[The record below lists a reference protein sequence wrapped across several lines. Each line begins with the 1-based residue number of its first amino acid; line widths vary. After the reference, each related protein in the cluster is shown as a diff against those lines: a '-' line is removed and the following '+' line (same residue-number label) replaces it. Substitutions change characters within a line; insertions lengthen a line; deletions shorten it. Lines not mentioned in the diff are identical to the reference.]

1 MDDYLTAPGYPTI
14 NHLDL
19 TQQTYSFLRHKIL
32 QREIKPGEKIS
43 IETVA
48 AGLGV
53 SRTPVV
59 NALKLLE
66 GDGLVEI
73 FPRRG
78 TFVTEL
84 TTRDINE
91 LFEIRLLIEL
101 YAAEQLFIS
110 GKTPQIFAEFE
121 TYLEKMRSSVT
132 EEEYLDYDAFIAA
145 DRDMHTRLVEN
156 IENRRLI
163 HIYNGLNIHMRVA
176 RAHYLNT
183 VESALQA
190 QKEHEAMLEALKNN
204 ELEGLK
210 QALCKHIRTV
220 KTRIL
225 DLLEERG
232 GKL

>member
-1 MDDYLTAPGYPTI
+1 
-14 NHLDL
+14 L
-19 TQQTYSFLRHKIL
+19 TQQTYSFLKHQIL
-32 QREIKPGEKIS
+32 QREIKPGDKIS
-43 IETVA
+43 TETVA
-48 AGLGV
+48 AGLRV

-66 GDGLVEI
+66 RDGLVEI

-84 TTRDINE
+84 TTRDVNE

-110 GKTPQIFAEFE
+110 GKIPQILAEFE
-121 TYLEKMRSSVT
+121 TYLEQMRGSVT
-132 EEEYLDYDAFIAA
+132 EEEYIDYDAFISA
-145 DRDMHTRLVEN
+145 DRDMHTRLVET
-156 IENRRLI
+156 IDNRRLI
-163 HIYNGLNIHMRVA
+163 HFYNGLNIHTRVA

-183 VESALQA
+183 VESAIQA
-190 QKEHEAMLEALKNN
+190 QKEHQAMIEAIKNH
-204 ELEGLK
+204 ELDSLK
-210 QALCKHIRTV
+210 QALRNHISAV

-225 DLLEERG
+225 DMLEERG

>member
-1 MDDYLTAPGYPTI
+1 MDDYHSATVYPTI
-14 NHLDL
+14 NQLDL
-19 TQQTYSFLRHKIL
+19 TQQTYNFLKHQIL
-32 QREIKPGEKIS
+32 QRDIKSGEKIS

-66 GDGLVEI
+66 RDGLVEI

-84 TTRDINE
+84 TTRDVNE
-91 LFEIRLLIEL
+91 LFDIRLLIEL

-110 GKTPQIFAEFE
+110 GKIPQILAEFE
-121 TYLEKMRSSVT
+121 TYLEKMRGSVT
-132 EEEYLDYDAFIAA
+132 EEEYIDYDAFITA
-145 DRDMHTRLVEN
+145 DRDMHTRLVET
-156 IENRRLI
+156 IDNRRLI
-163 HIYNGLNIHMRVA
+163 NIYHGLNIHMGVA

-190 QKEHEAMLEALKNN
+190 QKEHQAMLEAIRNHDLD
-204 ELEGLK
+204 GLK
-210 QALCKHIRTV
+210 QALCNHINAV